1 MPTALRL
8 SLFYAAFFLSNGVLV
23 PFWPVWLASRGLSP
37 AELGVLFAIGQW
49 VGIAATPVIG
59 TVADH
64 SGNPRRVMLILAAV
78 AMAGFLLCFPAQ
90 GFAALVALNA
100 LLAASLGTLIPVGD
114 SLAISAT
121 QQGRADYGRVRM
133 WGTITFIVATL
144 LGGRILSGR
153 APDVVL
159 DLVVPLT
166 ALNVGGCLLLPRGAT
181 HFASGITRSSA
192 WRLMRTRR
200 YVVFLAAM
208 TLISA
213 SHIVYYAFGSLR
225 WQAQGFSNTTIGWLW
240 AEGAA
245 AEAVFLFWGARVV
258 ARYGPAR
265 LMALGAAS
273 GAVRWIVLGLTGD
286 LRLLVLAQ
294 LLHAGTVGAVML
306 GSMHYLGR
314 SIPPAQA
321 ATGQAITNA
330 VVAAIGASVFM
341 PLVGALYGAYG
352 GLTYL
357 MMAALSAAGMVV
369 ALMLER
375 LLAAAPSNLNAS
387 PS

>member
-59 TVADH
+59 AVADH

-78 AMAGFLLCFPAQ
+78 AVAGFLLCFPAQ

-114 SLAISAT
+114 SLAITAT

-181 HFASGITRSSA
+181 HVASGITRSSA

-200 YVVFLAAM
+200 YLVFLAAM

-225 WQAQGFSNTTIGWLW
+225 WQAQGFSNTTIGLLW

-245 AEAVFLFWGARVV
+245 AEAVFLFWGAKAV

>member
-200 YVVFLAAM
+200 YLVFLAAM

-245 AEAVFLFWGARVV
+245 AEAVFLFWGARAV

>member
-59 TVADH
+59 AVADH

-144 LGGRILSGR
+144 LGGRILSAR

-181 HFASGITRSSA
+181 RFASGITRSSA

-200 YVVFLAAM
+200 YLVFLAAM

-245 AEAVFLFWGARVV
+245 AEAVFLFWGARAV

>member
-181 HFASGITRSSA
+181 HVASGITRSSA

-200 YVVFLAAM
+200 YLVFLAAM

-245 AEAVFLFWGARVV
+245 AEAVFLFWGARAV

>member
-59 TVADH
+59 AVADH

-121 QQGRADYGRVRM
+121 QRGRADYGRVRM

-200 YVVFLAAM
+200 YLVFLAAM

-245 AEAVFLFWGARVV
+245 AEAVFLFWGARAV

-321 ATGQAITNA
+321 ATGQAITSA

>member
-59 TVADH
+59 AVADH
-64 SGNPRRVMLILAAV
+64 SGHPRRVMFILAAV

-181 HFASGITRSSA
+181 HVASGITRSSA

-200 YVVFLAAM
+200 YLVFLAAM

-245 AEAVFLFWGARVV
+245 AEAVFLFWGARAV

-369 ALMLER
+369 ALMLEC
-375 LLAAAPSNLNAS
+375 LLAAAP
-387 PS
+387 

>member
-166 ALNVGGCLLLPRGAT
+166 ALNVGGCLLLPLGAT
-181 HFASGITRSSA
+181 HFASGITLSSA

-200 YVVFLAAM
+200 YLVFLAAM

-225 WQAQGFSNTTIGWLW
+225 WQAQGFSNTTIGLLW

-245 AEAVFLFWGARVV
+245 AEAVFLFWGAKAV

-306 GSMHYLGR
+306 GSMHYLGH

-369 ALMLER
+369 ALMLEC
-375 LLAAAPSNLNAS
+375 LLAAAP
-387 PS
+387 